1 MVVDVREQPRDQ
13 NEVDRAAADHLI
25 GDVDIA
31 ALRVPDRRKLHEPSV
46 SKPLGAAATPRPA
59 RSWREPLAEPR
70 FRWWVTGWRGYGL
83 RRRER
88 PMRPRER
95 RTTIRL
101 SCLATLIASL
111 WAALVVAAAL
121 SSGPSAEASIVA
133 SSTSTLE
140 PGTVPDPLR
149 AVPSAASGLSDADT
163 NVLPT
168 PTPSIS
174 DVTDPISDAIGDAT
188 DAVSGTASAAA
199 GTASGTT
206 GGATAR
212 GVGPAAPA
220 GAQRSTRGGQNA
232 SGCASGACDRPDSG
246 SSLGQTVERILGFLA
261 ETGSTLLPWI
271 ALAVGLG
278 ALGVLLLRASRRRS
292 SRT

>member
-1 MVVDVREQPRDQ
+1 M
-13 NEVDRAAADHLI
+13 
-25 GDVDIA
+25 
-31 ALRVPDRRKLHEPSV
+31 
-46 SKPLGAAATPRPA
+46 
-59 RSWREPLAEPR
+59 
-70 FRWWVTGWRGYGL
+70 
-83 RRRER
+83 
-88 PMRPRER
+88 
-95 RTTIRL
+95 
-101 SCLATLIASL
+101 ASL
-111 WAALVVAAAL
+111 WAAPAVAATL
-121 SSGPSAEASIVA
+121 FEPSAEASNLG
-133 SSTSTLE
+133 SSTSTVESPAVLDV
-140 PGTVPDPLR
+140 PHSGAGSTSVGTD
-149 AVPSAASGLSDADT
+149 AVSDL
-163 NVLPT
+163 LPT

-174 DVTDPISDAIGDAT
+174 DATDPISDAIGDAT

-220 GAQRSTRGGQNA
+220 GAQKSAREGQNA

-271 ALAVGLG
+271 GAAVGLG
-278 ALGVLLLRASRRRS
+278 ALGVVLLRASRRRS